1 MSIVEDLNNLTV
13 MVGHMHH
20 PFVWDAAIEG
30 ISHGLLVGVLLA
42 LDAAVAMVAT
52 VVILCQVVMD
62 CILAAT
68 DEHVHPEF
76 HPIIITLG
84 QQKPLRMATTSRS
97 SEVKLTT

>member
-1 MSIVEDLNNLTV
+1 MRVVEDLNDMAV
-13 MVGHMHH
+13 MVGHLND

-30 ISHGLLVGVLLA
+30 ISHGLLVGVLLP

-62 CILAAT
+62 CILAAS

-76 HPIIITLG
+76 HPIVVTFG
-84 QQKPLRMATTSRS
+84 Q
-97 SEVKLTT
+97 